1 MCAGLLVT
9 GIIGMVGA
17 TTNNPAHGENLS
29 NRATQECGH
38 PWDRDTY
45 RFFYIDNE
53 HHWCTSICGYCG
65 MNRGS
70 SEESHTF
77 TTRTTPATCTQS
89 GKVETY
95 CQDCLWVKTTTPTN
109 ALGHDYKVTVA
120 QYTPPTCTASGKQV
134 FTSKCSRCADT
145 KTTTTTYPALSHDY
159 WVEVTNIPATC
170 TTAGKI
176 VNRCARCDETQ
187 TAILPALGHRYG
199 EWTMTGQTADNQ
211 RVESRT
217 CTVCQ
222 DTEERTVKSG
232 SHCHQITLTG
242 GVNDNNLVLKA
253 TIWTDQAMP
262 FSTLQALLNYLNSLV
277 NFDYLVCTG
286 SVRYYDPYN
295 NRWAT
300 GEVIRFAG
308 YGGQMFTYYYTKSDV
323 ATIPKHTTVT
333 ALTIADEVVYV

>member
-1 MCAGLLVT
+1 M
-9 GIIGMVGA
+9 GIIGLIG
-17 TTNNPAHGENLS
+17 TNNDNQPTDGGELLPMEDWADYNV
-29 NRATQECGH
+29 T
-38 PWDRDTY
+38 
-45 RFFYIDNE
+45 E
-53 HHWCTSICGYCG
+53 HFG
-65 MNRGS
+65 
-70 SEESHTF
+70 EHTF
-77 TTRTTPATCTQS
+77 DQFVSYTAPTCTTDGVRVMECSWVQ
-89 GKVETY
+89 GKTVIT
-95 CQDCLWVKTTTPTN
+95 CCVARQTTIIP
-109 ALGHDYKVTVA
+109 ALGHDYKLTQHTLA
-120 QYTPPTCTASGKQV
+120 TCTADGKRV
-134 FTSKCSRCADT
+134 TKCSRCNDT
-145 KTTTTTYPALSHDY
+145 LTTTYPKLGHDY

-187 TAILPALGHRYG
+187 TAILPALGHCYG
-199 EWTMTGQTADNQ
+199 DWIMTGQTADNQ

-217 CTVCQ
+217 CSACG
-222 DTEERTVKSG
+222 DTEERTVKPG